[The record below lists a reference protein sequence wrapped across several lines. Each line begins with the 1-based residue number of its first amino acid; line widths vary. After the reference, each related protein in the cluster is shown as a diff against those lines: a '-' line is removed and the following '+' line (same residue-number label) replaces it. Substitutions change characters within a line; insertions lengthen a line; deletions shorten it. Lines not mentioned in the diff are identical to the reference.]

1 METHLN
7 VCVNVLSYALY
18 RTHLRNAFLIFRG
31 AAADCG
37 VALNVVGALP
47 LVKLNEGRLFGS
59 KATAGVVAG
68 ELKLNPPVDAG
79 VDDIPPKLKPPDVAA
94 AGAVGPKLN
103 PVLDDGVDENDDV
116 A

>member
-1 METHLN
+1 M
-7 VCVNVLSYALY
+7 
-18 RTHLRNAFLIFRG
+18 
-31 AAADCG
+31 
-37 VALNVVGALP
+37 
-47 LVKLNEGRLFGS
+47 
-59 KATAGVVAG
+59 
-68 ELKLNPPVDAG
+68 NPPVDAG